1 MHYRN
6 HVHKNK
12 KNMHYFYFPLYFC
25 GFTKN
30 CPCDTCTLNAL
41 LCVSWYVWHLTT
53 DQSQVISHSWYQIT
67 GGKHLLWHHL
77 PAVESFTEFRQRLQ
91 KSNDKQIKL
100 FWYTATFCLLHTNR
114 DTHTHRIHEGHPA
127 KRNPAMYTSCELNIL
142 FGFAMVQTLGHR
154 YWCWHW
160 YRTRYCYRT
169 RQPPRTLTRN
179 VCPHN
184 SPRIHALRSNPTWAR
199 YNSPSLSVFLVTN

>member
-114 DTHTHRIHEGHPA
+114 DTHTQDSWRASSQEKSSHVHKLWIKYSIWFCYGA
-127 KRNPAMYTSCELNIL
+127 NIRSQIL
-142 FGFAMVQTLGHR
+142 MLALVPDTVLLPYQAT
-154 YWCWHW
+154 
-160 YRTRYCYRT
+160 T
-169 RQPPRTLTRN
+169 
-179 VCPHN
+179 PH
-184 SPRIHALRSNPTWAR
+184 LDTECL
-199 YNSPSLSVFLVTN
+199 PS

>member
-154 YWCWHW
+154 YWWWHW